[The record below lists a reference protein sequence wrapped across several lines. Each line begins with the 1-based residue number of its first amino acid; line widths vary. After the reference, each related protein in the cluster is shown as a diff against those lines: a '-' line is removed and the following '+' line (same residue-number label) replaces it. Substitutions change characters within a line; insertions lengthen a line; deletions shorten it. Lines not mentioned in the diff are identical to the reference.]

1 MNNTRILWADDE
13 IELLK
18 SHIIFLTNKGY
29 TVDKV
34 TSGVDAIEAC
44 KKQHYDI
51 VFLDENMPGISGL
64 EALIPIKNLLPDV
77 PVVMIT
83 KSEEEHIMEDAIG
96 SKIADYLIKP
106 VNSNQILLSIKKL
119 LDNKRLVSEKT
130 AQSYQQEFRNIGMEL
145 NDVSDYNSWV
155 TLYKKLVYWELE
167 LAASNDTGMDE
178 ILLMQ
183 KTEANREWTKFIKKN
198 FTSFLRK
205 PDNNTPVMSHTVIKQ
220 KVLPELSND
229 VPVFLIML
237 DNFRYDQWKVVQSQ
251 LNEHFRLTKEENY
264 LTILPTT
271 THYARNA
278 FFSGMLPSEIAKLYP
293 NLWVDE
299 EENEG
304 KNLHEQEL
312 LGTQLNRLGYKEK
325 FSYTKITNLDNGKR
339 LVDDIPNMFNNKF
352 NVIVYNFVDMLSHAR
367 TEMNVMKELAEDEAA
382 YRSITASWFEHSP
395 LFEALKRIAGKKA
408 KIIITTDHGS
418 IRVKNA
424 VKIIGDRSTSTNLRY
439 KQGKNL
445 NYNENDL
452 FTIKDPAEA
461 FLPKQN
467 VSSRYVFATD
477 SDFMAYPNNYNYHV
491 NMYTNSFQHGGIS
504 LEEMIVPFVVLE
516 TKEQ

>member
-1 MNNTRILWADDE
+1 MNNTHILWADDE

-18 SHIIFLTNKGY
+18 PHVIFLTNKGY
-29 TVDKV
+29 IVDKV

-44 KKQHYDI
+44 KKKHYDI

-64 EALIPIKNLLPDV
+64 EALTHIKNILPDV

-130 AQSYQQEFRNIGMEL
+130 AQGYQQEFRQIGIEL
-145 NDVSDYNSWV
+145 NDDLDFNAWV

-183 KTEANREWTKFIKKN
+183 KSEANREWTKFIKKN
-198 FTSFLRK
+198 FINFLRK
-205 PDNNTPVMSHTVIKQ
+205 PDANTPVMSQTVIKR
-220 KVLPELSND
+220 KVLPELSSE

-237 DNFRYDQWKVVQSQ
+237 DNFRYDQWKVIQTQ
-251 LNEHFRLTKEENY
+251 LNEQFRLILDDTY

-278 FFSGMLPSEIAKLYP
+278 FFSGMMPSEIAKLYP

-299 EENEG
+299 EEDEG
-304 KNLHEQEL
+304 KNLHEEEL
-312 LGTQLNRLGYKEK
+312 LGTQLQRLGYKEK
-325 FSYTKITNLDNGKR
+325 FSYTKITNFDNGKR
-339 LVDDIPNMFNNKF
+339 LVDDIPNMFKNKF

-367 TEMNVMKELAEDEAA
+367 TEMNVMKELAEDEPA

-418 IRVKNA
+418 IRVKEA
-424 VKIIGDRSTSTNLRY
+424 VKIIGDRATSTNLRY

-445 NYNENDL
+445 NYNESEL

-461 FLPKQN
+461 YLPKQN
-467 VSSRYVFATD
+467 MSSRYVFATENN
-477 SDFMAYPNNYNYHV
+477 FMAYPNNYNYHV
-491 NMYTNSFQHGGIS
+491 KLYGNSFQHGGIS

-516 TKEQ
+516 TKE

>member
-1 MNNTRILWADDE
+1 MNNTHILWADDE

-18 SHIIFLTNKGY
+18 PHIIFLTGKGY

-44 KKQHYDI
+44 KNKHYDI

-64 EALIPIKNLLPDV
+64 EALSQIKNILPDV

-106 VNSNQILLSIKKL
+106 VNSNQILLAIKKL

-130 AQSYQQEFRNIGMEL
+130 AQGYQQEFRQIGMEL
-145 NDVSDYNSWV
+145 NDDLDFNAWV
-155 TLYKKLVYWELE
+155 NLYKKLIYWELE
-167 LAASNDTGMDE
+167 LTSSNDTGMDE

-183 KTEANREWTKFIKKN
+183 KGEANREWTKFVKRN
-198 FTSFLRK
+198 FINYLRK
-205 PDNNTPVMSHTVIKQ
+205 PDDKTPVMSHTAIKRL
-220 KVLPELSND
+220 VMPELKSD

-237 DNFRYDQWKVVQSQ
+237 DNFRYDQWKVIQTQ
-251 LNEHFRLTKEENY
+251 LNEHFRLISDDTY

-271 THYARNA
+271 THYARNS
-278 FFSGMLPSEIAKLYP
+278 FFSGMMPGEMAKLYP

-299 EENEG
+299 EEDEG
-304 KNLHEQEL
+304 KNMHEEEL
-312 LGTQLNRLGYKEK
+312 LGAQLQRLGYKEK
-325 FSYTKITNLDNGKR
+325 FSYTKITNLANGKR
-339 LVDDIPNMFNNKF
+339 LVDDVPNMFNNKF
-352 NVIVYNFVDMLSHAR
+352 NVIVYNFVDMLSHVR

-418 IRVKNA
+418 IRVKDA
-424 VKIIGDRSTSTNLRY
+424 VKIIGDRATSTNLRY

-445 NYNENDL
+445 NYNESEL
-452 FTIKDPAEA
+452 FTVKDPAEA
-461 FLPKQN
+461 YLPKQN
-467 VSSRYVFATD
+467 VSTRYVFATEN
-477 SDFMAYPNNYNYHV
+477 DFMAYPNNYNYHV
-491 NMYTNSFQHGGIS
+491 NLYTNSFQHGGIS
-504 LEEMIVPFVVLE
+504 LEEMIVPFAVLE
-516 TKEQ
+516 TREG